1 MTDMTLFHTPTSPFA
16 LKVRVAIRERGLES
30 RVQEVP
36 VSVRT
41 NENLVLQHNPTGKVP
56 ALVVNNGPDKGLVL
70 LESTIIC
77 EYLEQVG
84 DARALLPKEGRA
96 YWDERALDSYAHAL
110 TDSLAWRVRE
120 FRKPEADQYGPFIA
134 YEQERALRCFAELEA
149 RADELRSVEISVG
162 RILLT
167 IAGYYQLW
175 RFPDQDWRDG
185 SPKLAAWYEA
195 MVARPSFASILPV

>member
-1 MTDMTLFHTPTSPFA
+1 M
-16 LKVRVAIRERGLES
+16 
-30 RVQEVP
+30 
-36 VSVRT
+36 
-41 NENLVLQHNPTGKVP
+41 
-56 ALVVNNGPDKGLVL
+56 
-70 LESTIIC
+70 
-77 EYLEQVG
+77 
-84 DARALLPKEGRA
+84 
-96 YWDERALDSYAHAL
+96 